1 MKQNSIAKFFAT
13 AFTGGILLMACNNN
27 TDPAPLPA
35 PVQKLI
41 QNDWKI
47 TEITV
52 PKATEPGED
61 SSISKDCTTDD
72 IIKFY
77 ITGTYD
83 FQDGTVKCDSTIFN
97 YSKGYWGYDLTKDSV
112 QIAIISPASRYVSWK
127 VLTLNDSVLKVTY
140 IDSLDVANKVTKT
153 ISFKK

>member
-1 MKQNSIAKFFAT
+1 MNRKSIAKFFA
-13 AFTGGILLMACNNN
+13 AAIAGGVLLMACNNN
-27 TDPAPLPA
+27 TDPAPLPV
-35 PVQKLI
+35 PVQNLI

-47 TEITV
+47 TDITV
-52 PKATEPGED
+52 PKVTEPGGD
-61 SSISKDCTTDD
+61 SSIRKDCTADD

-83 FQDGTVKCDSTIFN
+83 FQDGTVKCDSSIFS

-112 QIAIISPASRYVSWK
+112 QIAMISPASRYVSWK
-127 VLTLNDSVLKVTY
+127 VITLNDSVLKVTY
-140 IDSLDVANKVTKT
+140 IDSLDVANKITKT